1 MNQPVFVKIDDY
13 QDILNIVDVIKGT
26 LAKTRTTINSINE
39 LKKKEDAILSS
50 WNTNL
55 DDIQKKIDDIS
66 KTLFEPK

>member
-13 QDILNIVDVIKGT
+13 QEILNIVDVIKGT
-26 LAKTRTTINSINE
+26 LAKTRATINNINE
-39 LKKKEDAILSS
+39 LKKKEDAVLST

-55 DDIQKKIDDIS
+55 DDIQKKIEDIS

>member
-26 LAKTRTTINSINE
+26 LAKTRTTINTISE
-39 LKKKEDAILSS
+39 LKKKEDAIISS